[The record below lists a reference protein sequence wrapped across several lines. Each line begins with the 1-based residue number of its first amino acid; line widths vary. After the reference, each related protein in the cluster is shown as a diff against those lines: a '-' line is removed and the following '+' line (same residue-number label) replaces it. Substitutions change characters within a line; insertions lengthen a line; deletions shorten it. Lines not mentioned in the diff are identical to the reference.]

1 MFTRVKSWLKKDSG
15 FYFRMLVS
23 RMSGGDGR
31 DNPKALD
38 CRRLEMAHLQYALL
52 QVCGWYPDQLHTSKI
67 AITPGDLDVTITT
80 IGEVYY
86 SLFVEKYASMYSD
99 NIHRLHVAVTFHS
112 HNISTSLLC
121 LCHRCQFLGCQVALV
136 MDGNMK
142 SWRDVCMAQEAGY
155 IKYEGLEGKIKTGCL
170 NRNFNIAH
178 WINHELVTPL
188 PDTAVK
194 KHPLNHWV
202 MIKVLSSY
210 FWRKKATRTATYY
223 KVVGQASL
231 ILIKL
236 YISDITYM

>member
-15 FYFRMLVS
+15 FSFRMLVS

-86 SLFVEKYASMYSD
+86 SLFVEKYASKYSN

-121 LCHRCQFLGCQVALV
+121 LRHRCQFPGCQVALV

-155 IKYEGLEGKIKTGCL
+155 IEYEGLQGKIKTGCV
-170 NRNFNIAH
+170 N
-178 WINHELVTPL
+178 TPEQKSQYCTL
-188 PDTAVK
+188 DKPRACDPTTR
-194 KHPLNHWV
+194 HCSEETPPEPLGHDQGIV
-202 MIKVLSSY
+202 
-210 FWRKKATRTATYY
+210 
-223 KVVGQASL
+223 QL
-231 ILIKL
+231 ILEKKSYKDCYL
-236 YISDITYM
+236 L